1 MNMQLVYLY
10 PQINGFC
17 PDDKGGD
24 CKNMI
29 LSLDKNH
36 ILFEV
41 LQDSAWSL
49 NAVRTQQN
57 HEEKESSYFP

>member
-36 ILFEV
+36 VLFEL
-41 LQDSAWSL
+41 LQVQL
-49 NAVRTQQN
+49 EVRTQ
-57 HEEKESSYFP
+57 